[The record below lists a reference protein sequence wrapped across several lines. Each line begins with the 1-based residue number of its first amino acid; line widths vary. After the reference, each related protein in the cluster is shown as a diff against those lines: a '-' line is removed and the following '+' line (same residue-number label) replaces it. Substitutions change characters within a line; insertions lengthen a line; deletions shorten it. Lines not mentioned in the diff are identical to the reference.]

1 MDIQYQIRLKTSKR
15 PMRLIF
21 VFIIMFFL
29 IQNLMPEFTVAESEK
44 ECVILLHGMGRTKNS
59 MNRIEKSL
67 AQDNYIVWN
76 ESYPSRSECI
86 EKLAIDH
93 IEKGLES
100 CKKAKAETIH
110 FVTHSLGGIMVRYYL
125 QEHKIDNLGKIVMLS
140 PPNKGSEVADF
151 LKDVFIY
158 KLVMGPAGQQLGTDP
173 ESLPNSMGS
182 IEANLGIIT
191 GNKTLD
197 PWFSP
202 LIPGADDGKV
212 SVESAKLEEMSDF
225 IVVESAH
232 AFIMRNV
239 LVIDQ
244 IKYFLEHGKFKK

>member
-1 MDIQYQIRLKTSKR
+1 
-15 PMRLIF
+15 MRLIF
-21 VFIIMFFL
+21 VFIIMFLL
-29 IQNLMPEFTVAESEK
+29 IQNFSLEYSVAEAKK

-59 MNRIEKSL
+59 MNRLEKSL
-67 AQDNYIVWN
+67 VKDNYIVWN

-86 EKLAIDH
+86 EKLAVDH
-93 IEKGLES
+93 IEKGLAFCNKAE
-100 CKKAKAETIH
+100 AKAIH

-125 QEHKIDNLGKIVMLS
+125 QDNKIDNLGKIVMLS

-151 LKDVFIY
+151 LKDVFVY
-158 KLVMGPAGQQLGTDP
+158 KLVMGPAGQQLGTGP
-173 ESLPNSMGS
+173 NSLPNSMGS

-212 SVESAKLEEMSDF
+212 SVESARLKEMSDF
-225 IVVESAH
+225 MVVESSH
-232 AFIMRNV
+232 AFIMRNAQ
-239 LVIDQ
+239 VIDQ
-244 IKYFLEHGKFKK
+244 IKYFLKHGKFKK